1 MRHIFR
7 RPFDYPQ
14 HRQEFNLW
22 ALQAQLEAGST
33 SAAFTTYAS
42 SITAPTATPS
52 QLSRSLRFS
61 SAGVYRNRWPYA
73 QHFARIQVTYTD
85 ADALDVARTEAAF
98 AAHAATVQLGST
110 SGATISAGL
119 ATAAFTGHDATIT
132 GGRRDPVEDAVGS
145 LTTYQASIARTAG
158 LGVSRTGHVSVSSTG
173 PYTRGSSRGRPAR
186 RPPPPIGT
194 ITKLK

>member
-1 MRHIFR
+1 VRHIYR
-7 RPFDYPQ
+7 RPFDYSQ

-22 ALQAQLEAGST
+22 SLAEQLEAEVAT
-33 SAAFTTYAS
+33 AALTGHAATITAS
-42 SITAPTATPS
+42 SGVAEG
-52 QLSRSLRFS
+52 LSRSMRFS

-73 QHFARIQVTYTD
+73 QHHARVQITYTD

-110 SGATISAGL
+110 SGATISAGV
-119 ATAAFTGHDATIT
+119 ATATFTGHDATIS

-145 LTTYQASIARTAG
+145 LQTYVAEVTRIAG

-173 PYTRGSSRGRPAR
+173 PYTRGSGRGRPAR

>member
-1 MRHIFR
+1 MRHIYR

-22 ALQAQLEAGST
+22 ALQASVDAGSASVALT
-33 SAAFTTYAS
+33 GHSAT
-42 SITAPTATPS
+42 ITASAGVAES
-52 QLSRSLRFS
+52 LSRSMRYS
-61 SAGVYRNRWPYA
+61 SAGVFRNRWPYA
-73 QHFARIQVTYTD
+73 QYFARIQITYKDSD
-85 ADALDVARTEAAF
+85 AVDAERALNAF
-98 AAHAATVQLGST
+98 ATYSATVQLGST
-110 SGATISAGL
+110 SGATISAGV
-119 ATAAFTGHDATIT
+119 ATGTFATFGATIT

-145 LTTYQASIARTAG
+145 LQTYVAEVTRIAG

-173 PYTRGSSRGRPAR
+173 PYTRGSGRGRPAR

>member
-1 MRHIFR
+1 MRHIYR

-22 ALQAQLEAGST
+22 ALQASVDAGS
-33 SAAFTTYAS
+33 AS
-42 SITAPTATPS
+42 VALTGHLATITASAGVAEG
-52 QLSRSLRFS
+52 LSRSMRFS

-73 QHFARIQVTYTD
+73 QHHARVYLTYKDSDAVDAERAVGAFTTYAVTIR
-85 ADALDVARTEAAF
+85 VGSAAG
-98 AAHAATVQLGST
+98 ATVD
-110 SGATISAGL
+110 AGV
-119 ATAAFTGHDATIT
+119 ATATFTGHDATIS

-145 LTTYQASIARTAG
+145 LQTYVAEVTRTAG

-173 PYTRGSSRGRPAR
+173 AYTRGSSRGRPAR
-186 RPPPPIGT
+186 RPQPPIGT

>member
-1 MRHIFR
+1 MRHIYR

-22 ALQAQLEAGST
+22 AMQGLVEGQLGSSAFGTFAATIT
-33 SAAFTTYAS
+33 SAAPVS
-42 SITAPTATPS
+42 S
-52 QLSRSLRFS
+52 QLSRSMRYS
-61 SAGVYRNRWPYA
+61 SAGVFRNRWPYA
-73 QHFARIQVTYTD
+73 QHQARLILTYKD
-85 ADALDVARTEAAF
+85 ADAVDAERAGAAF
-98 AAHAATVQLGST
+98 AAFIAAVQLGST
-110 SGATISAGL
+110 SGATIDAGV
-119 ATAAFTGHDATIT
+119 ATGTFATFDATIT

-145 LTTYQASIARTAG
+145 LQTYVAEVTRTAG
-158 LGVSRTGHVSVSSTG
+158 LGVSRSGHVSVASTG

>member
-1 MRHIFR
+1 MRHIYR

-22 ALQAQLEAGST
+22 ALLASVDAGSASVALT
-33 SAAFTTYAS
+33 GHSAT
-42 SITAPTATPS
+42 ITASAGVADS
-52 QLSRSLRFS
+52 LSRSMRYS
-61 SAGVYRNRWPYA
+61 SAGVFRNRWPYA
-73 QHFARIQVTYTD
+73 QHFARIQITYKDSD
-85 ADALDVARTEAAF
+85 AVDAERALNAF
-98 AAHAATVQLGST
+98 ATYSATVQLGST
-110 SGATISAGL
+110 SGATISAGV
-119 ATAAFTGHDATIT
+119 ATGTFATFGATIT

-145 LTTYQASIARTAG
+145 LQTYVAEVTRIAG

-173 PYTRGSSRGRPAR
+173 PYTRGSGRGRPAR